1 MNLHLNFIL
10 ILAVGVLVV
19 FAFAAVVL
27 LALKT
32 KLAGGA
38 ESSGPGN
45 VYALRE
51 ATLTKAERS
60 FLGALEQSLP
70 DGVGLLAKVRL
81 GDIFQPCKGLNPSE
95 RTKAGNRI
103 NSKHVDFLLV
113 RTSDLVAVAGV
124 ELDDK
129 SHQRSARQ
137 KRDEFVDEVFRSC
150 GLPLLH
156 VPAQANYS
164 VAELK
169 TSLAQFLAAPAEPVT
184 AAQV

>member
-1 MNLHLNFIL
+1 MNLNLSLLL
-10 ILAVGVLVV
+10 ILAVVALVV
-19 FAFAAVVL
+19 FAGVTIVL
-27 LALKT
+27 LALKA
-32 KLAGGA
+32 KLAGGS
-38 ESSGPGN
+38 ESSGPGD

-51 ATLTKAERS
+51 AILTKAERS
-60 FLGALEQSLP
+60 FLGALEQALP

-81 GDIFQPCKGLNPSE
+81 GDIFQPRKGLNPSE

-113 RTSDLVAVAGV
+113 RTSDLVAVASV

-137 KRDEFVDEVFRSC
+137 QRDEFVDEVFRSC

-169 TSLAQFLAAPAEPVT
+169 ASLAQLLQASAEAASS
-184 AAQV
+184 AQV

>member
-1 MNLHLNFIL
+1 MSLSPL
-10 ILAVGVLVV
+10 ILVV
-19 FAFAAVVL
+19 FAFALVAVVL
-27 LALKT
+27 LALKA
-32 KLAGGA
+32 KLAGST

-51 ATLTKAERS
+51 AILTKAERS
-60 FLGALEQSLP
+60 FLGALEQALP

-81 GDIFQPCKGLNPSE
+81 GDIFQPRKGLSPSE
-95 RTKAGNRI
+95 RTKASNRI

-156 VPAQANYS
+156 VPAQASYS

-169 TSLAQFLAAPAEPVT
+169 TSLAQLLQASASAAAPV
-184 AAQV
+184 QV